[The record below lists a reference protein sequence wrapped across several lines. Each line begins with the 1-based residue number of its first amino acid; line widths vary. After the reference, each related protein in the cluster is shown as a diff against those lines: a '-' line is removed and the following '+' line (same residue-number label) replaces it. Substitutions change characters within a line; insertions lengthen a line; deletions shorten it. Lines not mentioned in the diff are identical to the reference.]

1 MLVETIKC
9 KAIQAIL
16 SFQRRNFSVS
26 QIVFIFTEKSMYFGG
41 KSQLTLRPTVKP
53 SYKRRNF
60 SFEIQFKPERS
71 GIIMFAN
78 HSYETIVLALLK
90 NGKVVLL

>member
-1 MLVETIKC
+1 
-9 KAIQAIL
+9 
-16 SFQRRNFSVS
+16 
-26 QIVFIFTEKSMYFGG
+26 MYFGG

-53 SYKRRNF
+53 SFKGRTF

-71 GIIMFAN
+71 GIIMFAK
-78 HSYETIVLALLK
+78 HSYEIIALALLK